1 MYMDWSTPRMY
12 HSDGKGQDFKQKG
25 WLSQMSTP
33 LLSIGMIV
41 KDEIRCIE
49 RCFKSLEGL
58 RKDLPCE
65 LVVADTG
72 STDGTREIVE
82 KYADIVFDFEWCN
95 DFAAARNA
103 VLDRCTGK
111 WHLQI
116 DADEWLS
123 DNYKEL
129 ILFCHS
135 QQFKTY
141 HTAGI
146 RIVNHYSENL
156 SESISEF
163 TTERL
168 FRISSGFRF
177 QGKVHEA
184 ARPPEHFSKT
194 YQTTVLPEV
203 FLHHDGYL
211 PEVVKDRQK
220 YKRNMQLLEP
230 ILEQHPSSMRVLC
243 QCVESNEDTTV
254 RLSYAEKGVEYL
266 RKGEGED
273 LFFAPSLLRHAII
286 SYAYLGKNEQME
298 ETWQFAQEKYADS
311 IYIKMDSTAVML
323 MAYYGK
329 QEYEK
334 AVKIGDIWY
343 KNRKQY
349 DANPYSHLSH
359 MLGPLT
365 TNSNYNTCAVYFEAL
380 CKMERWESAE
390 EALYDINLPAVC
402 AQNLISFINTFIDNA
417 VNLQNPLKALKWVAE
432 EQKERFK
439 ENKNGV
445 DCHQYNSMLLA
456 KMEEHFRKDGELS
469 PVIAQMENDVGYSAK
484 ALLQQDDYEMIKCA
498 ECIQDWGNVMS
509 LLYERILEK
518 HLLFPPKFYQQNSE
532 VWGSVASALPI
543 LPELCAKFLS
553 YAENVPALTVE
564 QQSWYSNLASALLT
578 AKKWDSQ
585 TQAVALCRCFAQVD
599 QELVAQ
605 MYLPQILTDTSIHLI
620 PIGHRFSWYLKQA
633 FEAIQTGKLKESIAI
648 LRKALESAP
657 VYNAAI
663 DALLDYISTL
673 NSSPELLALAEKIRG
688 ILSQYSPDDPAVQA
702 IKESAAYQKVAYLI
716 DGVNPPVV
724 GGLLQ

>member
-1 MYMDWSTPRMY
+1 
-12 HSDGKGQDFKQKG
+12 
-25 WLSQMSTP
+25 MSTP

-58 RKDLPCE
+58 RKAIPCE
-65 LVVADTG
+65 VVVADTG
-72 STDGTREIVE
+72 STDGTREIVK
-82 KYADIVFDFEWCN
+82 KYADVVFDFEWCN
-95 DFAAARNA
+95 DFSAARNA

-123 DNYKEL
+123 DDYEEL
-129 ILFCHS
+129 VLFCHS
-135 QQFKTY
+135 KQFQTC

-146 RIVNHYSENL
+146 LIRNHYSENL

-177 QGKVHEA
+177 QGRVHEA

-220 YKRNMQLLEP
+220 YKRNMQLLTP
-230 ILEQHPSSMRVLC
+230 MLEEHPGSMRLLC
-243 QCVESNEDTTV
+243 QCIESNEGLNE
-254 RLSYAEKGVEYL
+254 RLSYAEKGIEFL

-273 LFFAPSLLRHAII
+273 LLFAPSLLRHAII
-286 SYAYLGKNEQME
+286 SYAYLGKNELME
-298 ETWQFAQEKYADS
+298 EIWQFAQEKYADS

-323 MAYYGK
+323 LAYYGK
-329 QEYEK
+329 QEYKK
-334 AVKIGDIWY
+334 ATDIGDIWY
-343 KNRKQY
+343 KNRREY
-349 DANPYSHLSH
+349 ETNSYAHLSQI
-359 MLGPLT
+359 LGPLT
-365 TNSNYNTCAVYFEAL
+365 TGLNYNIHAVYFESL
-380 CKMERWESAE
+380 CKTKRWQDAE
-390 EALYDINLPAVC
+390 QLLYNIKIPSLVS
-402 AQNLISFINTFIDNA
+402 QNLASFINTFIDNA
-417 VNLQNPLKALKWVAE
+417 VNFSDPLKALKWVVE
-432 EQKERFK
+432 EQKEEFITSKK
-439 ENKNGV
+439 EVTWHKYSG
-445 DCHQYNSMLLA
+445 MLLA
-456 KMEEHFRKDGELS
+456 KMEEHLRKNGALS
-469 PVIAQMENDVGYSAK
+469 AIIAQMENDVGYSAK

-518 HLLFPPKFYQQNSE
+518 HLLFPVKFYQQNLE
-532 VWGSVASALPI
+532 VWTSVANALTI
-543 LPELCAKFLS
+543 LPSLSTKFLS
-553 YAENVPALTVE
+553 YVENVPALTPE
-564 QQSWYSNLASALLT
+564 QQCWYSSLASSLLI

-585 TQAVALCRCFAQVD
+585 TQAIALCRCFAQAD

-605 MYLPQILTDTSIHLI
+605 MYLPQMITDTSIHLI
-620 PIGHRFSWYLKQA
+620 PVGHRFSWYLKQT
-633 FEAIQTGKLKESIAI
+633 FEVIQAGNLKESIAI

-657 VYNAAI
+657 AYNAAI
-663 DALLDYISTL
+663 DALLDYVSTL

-688 ILSQYSPDDPAVQA
+688 ILSQYSSDDPAVQA
-702 IKESAAYQKVAYLI
+702 IKQSAAYHKVAYLI
-716 DGVNPPVV
+716 DGVNPPIV
-724 GGLLQ
+724 GGMMQ